1 MPEIGSLHPQV
12 VHFVVA
18 SLFIGMPLYWL
29 AFIPRL
35 RALRTTALILL
46 VIGAGAAWIALVSGD
61 QAHEAAEDIPG
72 ARAAVEA
79 HEQWGE
85 RTAIFFSGLVGAQ
98 LLGFFVGRAADRRAA
113 NPQEPVEPAEYDPDA
128 LPPGY
133 LFRTSAT
140 SLTLVVALGWAG
152 GLYVLYETA
161 EHGGEIVYGHAGGVG
176 TRSGDPEDV
185 ERLLIAGLYHESI
198 LDRDAGQYE
207 DAARLVDEMARR
219 YPDDPEIRLLLAES
233 MIEDRQDG
241 RGALR
246 VLASLQAQSGG
257 PTSLRQALL
266 RSDAYRLL
274 QIPDSAREA
283 LSTLPEAQRGSAEV
297 AQRLR
302 DLGTP

>member
-1 MPEIGSLHPQV
+1 MPDIAALHPQV

-18 SLFIGMPLYWL
+18 SLFIGLPLYWL

-35 RALRTTALILL
+35 RVLRLTALILL
-46 VIGAGAAWIALVSGD
+46 VIGAGAAWVAFESGD
-61 QAHEAAEDIPG
+61 QSNERAEDIPG
-72 ARAAVEA
+72 ARAAVEE
-79 HEQWGE
+79 HEEWGE
-85 RTAIFFSGLVGAQ
+85 RTAILFSVLVGLQA
-98 LLGFFVGRAADRRAA
+98 LAFFVQRASDRQAA
-113 NPQEPVEPAEYDPDA
+113 AVEPVEYDPEA

-133 LFRTSAT
+133 ILRTSAR
-140 SLTLVVALGWAG
+140 SLTAIVALGWAA
-152 GLYVLYETA
+152 GLGVLYETA
-161 EHGGEIVYGHAGGVG
+161 EHGGDIVYGHAGGVG

-185 ERLLIAGLYHESI
+185 QRLLMAGLYNESI
-198 LDRDAGQYE
+198 LDRAAGQYE

-219 YPDDPEIRLLLAES
+219 YPDDPEVRLLLAES

-266 RSDAYRLL
+266 RADAYRLL
-274 QIPDSAREA
+274 QLPDSARDA
-283 LSTLPEAQRGSAEV
+283 LSTLPEGQRGRPDV